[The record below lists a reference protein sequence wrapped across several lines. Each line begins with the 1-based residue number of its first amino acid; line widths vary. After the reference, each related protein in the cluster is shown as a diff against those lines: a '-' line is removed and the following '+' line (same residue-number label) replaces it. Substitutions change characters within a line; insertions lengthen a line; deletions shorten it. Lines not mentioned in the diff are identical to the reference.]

1 MNFANKWKW
10 KRYFLEQPR
19 PAAVFQIA
27 PSYFGCL
34 KVGPEKKLSEND
46 YLIQRIPVGVIEA
59 NFLQSNIKQPE
70 ILEQFIDL
78 ALQKLKLPGNSVTV
92 ILPETSSRV
101 FVFSLEGTFLTSTEL
116 VKFIEWRLNRQLAQP
131 LSDIRYSY
139 QTFNSG
145 REKKVLVVCSGLEV
159 IKEYETI
166 FQKKKLQP
174 GKLTIPSLSIF
185 NLLPKINEDDF
196 LVVDADFDYLSL
208 MAVVEGSLYLYRQ
221 KQLLPSVENSL
232 EVILKE
238 VENTLYFIEDKTRR
252 RVRLLCLR
260 SNLEATESLKRVLQ
274 MTAVVEIV
282 EIEPE
287 NRAIAPMLGGL

>member
-46 YLIQRIPVGVIEA
+46 YFIQRIPAGVIEA

-282 EIEPE
+282 EIEPQ
-287 NRAIAPMLGGL
+287 NRAIASMLGGL

>member
-1 MNFANKWKW
+1 MNLANKW

-27 PSYFGCL
+27 PSYFACL
-34 KVGPEKKLSEND
+34 KVGLEKKLSEND
-46 YLIQRIPVGVIEA
+46 YFIQRIPAGVIEA
-59 NFLQSNIKQPE
+59 NFLQSNIRQPE
-70 ILEQFIDL
+70 ILEQFIDR

-101 FVFSLEGTFLTSTEL
+101 FVFSLEGTFLTPTEL
-116 VKFIEWRLNRQLAQP
+116 VKFIEWRLKRQLAQP

-185 NLLPKINEDDF
+185 NLLPGIKEDDF

-208 MAVVEGSLYLYRQ
+208 MAVIEGSLYLYRQ
-221 KQLLPSVENSL
+221 KQLLPSLENSL

-252 RVRLLCLR
+252 KVRLLCLR
-260 SNLEATESLKRVLQ
+260 SNFEATESLKRVLQ
-274 MTAVVEIV
+274 TTAAVEIV